1 MKKTTACLLIVFIS
15 QCIVSGHEVFGQSE
29 AEDIVVE
36 SIAIEDVKNGVYI
49 GESMVLGDMSMI
61 VEVTVKKGK
70 ITDIVIVSSK
80 GDWYARNAKHVIK
93 GVIASQSLKV
103 DTVTGATISSNA
115 ILKAVENALKKGKR

>member
-1 MKKTTACLLIVFIS
+1 MKKTTACLLIILIL
-15 QCIVSGHEVFGQSE
+15 QCIVFSYEVFSQSE

-36 SIAIEDVKNGVYI
+36 SIAIGDVKDGVYI
-49 GESMVLGDMSMI
+49 GESMDTGDMSMI
-61 VEVTVKKGK
+61 VEVIVKKGEIK
-70 ITDIVIVSSK
+70 DIVIVSSK